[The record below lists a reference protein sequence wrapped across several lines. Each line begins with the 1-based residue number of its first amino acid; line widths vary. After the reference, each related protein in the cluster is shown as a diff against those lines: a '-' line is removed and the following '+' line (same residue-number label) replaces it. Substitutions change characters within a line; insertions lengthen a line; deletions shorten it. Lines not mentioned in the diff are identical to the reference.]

1 MATFRELTNTA
12 PGRARHQAM
21 VRRGGHALSR
31 TFPTAK
37 AAAKWAGLVEAAISL
52 DSPVNPFNRE
62 DWLPRTQAKR
72 DLTKRMMGNALDEP
86 NPGWTMGKALD
97 RYLDEVGDKKASP
110 QQEATRTR
118 LLKASLGSIPLSRL
132 RTRDVQ
138 AHADARLA
146 AGKGA
151 ATVRLE
157 VMHVRAVWKHARR
170 EQPHGWGLALP
181 EAHPCAGIVLPPPN
195 PGRTRRLQ
203 DADQQEGT
211 DAEEASIRKQV
222 SALGIPD
229 ADVVMD
235 VFELGL
241 LTGMRRGEIL
251 SMTKGEVQR
260 TGNVWMVV
268 KGRHK
273 TMHHGHVR
281 SIVLPPGAVDIVRRR
296 LGGADEKGRLFT
308 IRTDRFRHY
317 FRKACRLA
325 GVADFRFHDVRH
337 EALSRMA
344 DRNLDIGQL
353 RAQSGHRSAQMLLRY
368 VNARPKDILAKLS

>member
-1 MATFRELTNTA
+1 MATFRKSTNTTSNK
-12 PGRARHQAM
+12 ARHQAM

-31 TFPTAK
+31 TFPTPK
-37 AAAKWAGLVEAAISL
+37 AAVKWAGLVEAAISL
-52 DSPVNPFNRE
+52 DSSVNPFNRE

-72 DLTKRMMGNALDEP
+72 DLTKRMFGDVLDEP
-86 NPGWTMGKALD
+86 NLGWTMGKALD

-110 QQEATRTR
+110 QQEATRTN

-132 RTRDVQ
+132 RARDVQ
-138 AHADARLA
+138 AHADARLT
-146 AGKGA
+146 AGRGA

-181 EAHPCAGIVLPPPN
+181 DPHPCAGIVLPPSN

-211 DAEEASIRKQV
+211 DAEEVSIRKQV
-222 SALGIPD
+222 SMLGIPD
-229 ADVVMD
+229 SGIVMD

-251 SMTKGEVQR
+251 SLTKGEVQR
-260 TGNVWMVV
+260 VSNVWMVV

-273 TMHHGHVR
+273 TMHHGHAR

-296 LGGADEKGRLFT
+296 MAEAGYDGRLFT

>member
-1 MATFRELTNTA
+1 MATFRELTNT
-12 PGRARHQAM
+12 GKGARFQAM
-21 VRRGGHALSR
+21 VRRGGHILSR
-31 TFPTAK
+31 VFLKDKDAR
-37 AAAKWAGLVEAAISL
+37 KWAGQVEAAISIE
-52 DSPVNPFNRE
+52 SPTTPFDRE
-62 DWLPRTQAKR
+62 QWLPVTARKKA
-72 DLTKRMMGNALDEP
+72 LTRRMLGDVLDEP
-86 NPGWTMGKALD
+86 NPGWTVGKALD

-110 QQEATRTR
+110 QQEATRTK
-118 LLKASLGSIPLSRL
+118 LLKVSLGSIPLSRL
-132 RTRDVQ
+132 RLRDVQ

-146 AGKGA
+146 AGRGA

-181 EAHPCAGIVLPPPN
+181 EPHPCAGVVLPPPN

-222 SALGIPD
+222 SVLGIPD
-229 ADVVMD
+229 ADVIMD

-251 SMTKGEVQR
+251 SLTKGEVQR
-260 TGNVWMVV
+260 VGNVWMVV

-273 TMHHGHVR
+273 TMHHGHAR
-281 SIVLPPGAVDIVRRR
+281 SIVLPPGAVDIIR
-296 LGGADEKGRLFT
+296 LRMAGAGEDGRLFT
-308 IRTDRFRHY
+308 IRVDRFRHY

>member
-1 MATFRELTNTA
+1 MSTFRELTNTT
-12 PGRARHQAM
+12 PGKVRHQAM
-21 VRRGGHALSR
+21 VRRGGQALSR

-37 AAAKWAGLVEAAISL
+37 AAVKWAGLVEAAISL

-72 DLTKRMMGNALDEP
+72 DLTKRMFGDVLDEP
-86 NPGWTMGKALD
+86 NLGWTMGKALD
-97 RYLDEVGDKKASP
+97 RYLQEVGDKKASP
-110 QQEATRTR
+110 QQEATRTK

-132 RTRDVQ
+132 RARDVQ

-146 AGKGA
+146 AGRGA

-170 EQPHGWGLALP
+170 EQPHGWGLAMP
-181 EAHPCAGIVLPPPN
+181 EPHPCAAIVLPPPN

-222 SALGIPD
+222 SMLGIPD
-229 ADVVMD
+229 ADIIMD

-251 SMTKGEVQR
+251 SLTKGEVQR
-260 TGNVWMVV
+260 VGNVWMVV
-268 KGRHK
+268 KARHK
-273 TMHHGHVR
+273 TARYGHARRV
-281 SIVLPPGAVDIVRRR
+281 VLALEAVTIMRRR
-296 LGGADEKGRLFT
+296 MAAACEDERLFV
-308 IRTDRFRHY
+308 IRADRFRHF
-317 FRKACRLA
+317 FRKACHLA
-325 GVADFRFHDVRH
+325 GVQDFRFHDVRH

-344 DRNLDIGQL
+344 DMNMTLGELQ
-353 RAQSGHRSAQMLLRY
+353 AQSGHRTAQMLMRY

>member
-1 MATFRELTNTA
+1 MARFRELTNTT
-12 PGRARHQAM
+12 PGKLRHQAM
-21 VRRGGHALSR
+21 VRRGSHKLSR
-31 TFPTAK
+31 TFPKAK
-37 AAAKWAGLVEAAISL
+37 AAVKWAGLVEAAISL
-52 DSPVNPFNRE
+52 DSPVSPFNRE

-72 DLTKRMMGNALDEP
+72 DLGKRMFGDMLDEP
-86 NPGWTMGKALD
+86 NTGWTMGKALD

-110 QQEATRTR
+110 QQEATRTK
-118 LLKASLGSIPLSRL
+118 LLKTSLGSIAIARL
-132 RTRDVQ
+132 RLRDVQ
-138 AHADARLA
+138 AHVDARLA

-170 EQPHGWGLALP
+170 PAPHGWGLTLP
-181 EAHPCAGIVLPPPN
+181 DIHPCESVVMPPPN

-211 DAEEASIRKQV
+211 DAEEASIRKHL
-222 SALGIPD
+222 AMLGIPD
-229 ADVVMD
+229 ANIIMD

-251 SMTKGEVQR
+251 SLGKGEVQR
-260 TGNVWMVV
+260 VGNVWMVV
-268 KGRHK
+268 KARHK
-273 TMHHGHVR
+273 TMHHGHAR
-281 SIVLPPGAVDIVRRR
+281 SIVLPPGAVDIIRRCMADA
-296 LGGADEKGRLFT
+296 GGDGRLFI